1 MKLLLAVPNEGP
13 PPLDALHHGHCQ
25 SGPEGGQH
33 RGPHRPCSRSYRRGT
48 GPGASRHGG
57 PCGGQERK
65 RRRYQN
71 GGRRQTCQ
79 KLQLQL
85 PDQASP
91 NTARL
96 RWEGSFWGK
105 RPQYLRRNREGR
117 FGRSRHYSKKGQ
129 GFRKRQG
136 FFKGQASR
144 RRYESSAKQ
153 RGTPRRRLRP
163 RAGHRA
169 KGPLHG
175 TRSVQAIK
183 GYPAQLRAPRGQ
195 SQNTAASR
203 YRNRQTSARRRFR
216 RRYVR

>member
-1 MKLLLAVPNEGP
+1 MERRPPVKLLLAVPNEGP

-79 KLQLQL
+79 KLQLQQ

-91 NTARL
+91 NAARQRRSSVRYGRNPPDLQSITRACPSWSSPVWRSGSCAAGTSRPGHTAYF
-96 RWEGSFWGK
+96 GGK
-105 RPQYLRRNREGR
+105 AACNR
-117 FGRSRHYSKKGQ
+117 
-129 GFRKRQG
+129 
-136 FFKGQASR
+136 
-144 RRYESSAKQ
+144 SSW
-153 RGTPRRRLRP
+153 
-163 RAGHRA
+163 
-169 KGPLHG
+169 
-175 TRSVQAIK
+175 
-183 GYPAQLRAPRGQ
+183 
-195 SQNTAASR
+195 
-203 YRNRQTSARRRFR
+203 
-216 RRYVR
+216 